1 LSIKINAS
9 VVKYVLIPVP
19 LEQFVGRGQMN
30 YDVVVV
36 GGGPAGSTVA
46 RYAAAANAKVIILD
60 RRQSIGVPV
69 LCAEGISK
77 NIDQY
82 NLVQGKKWMA
92 ASMDGAR
99 IFSPDDTVVHFAAE
113 LAGAE
118 TGYVLHREIFDKEL
132 AKSAVKYGAK
142 IQLNTNVIGLL
153 KKNGKI
159 VGVKATHFD
168 DEFEIKADIIVGA
181 DGVESKV
188 GKWAGL
194 KTTLKPHDLETC
206 VQYTLSNIDVEEGYC
221 NFYLGKKR
229 APGGYIWVFP
239 KGKDI
244 ANIGIG
250 VLASLNKPGMPLKL
264 LDKFINNRPEL
275 KKGEPLRFI
284 AGAVPVAK
292 PIESIRDNVVL
303 VGDAARQVDPITGGG
318 IMASIEAGKIAGETI
333 GKAVQNQQFDK
344 KTLSIYEKKLKAT
357 LYKKLIRNYTVKEIL
372 LSIDD
377 KTLNKLADSL
387 KDYKFDELSTFS
399 LLKVLLSKHPSLLIK
414 LKPLMKISKQREM

>member
-1 LSIKINAS
+1 
-9 VVKYVLIPVP
+9 
-19 LEQFVGRGQMN
+19 MN

-69 LCAEGISK
+69 LCAEGVSK

-132 AKSAVKYGAK
+132 AKSAVRYGAK

-159 VGVKATHFD
+159 IGVKATHFD

-194 KTTLKPHDLETC
+194 ETTLKPHDLETC

-229 APGGYIWVFP
+229 APGGYVWVFP

-244 ANIGIG
+244 ANVGIG

-264 LDKFINNRPEL
+264 LDKFIENHPEL

-292 PIESIRDNVVL
+292 PIESVQDNVVL

-344 KTLSIYEKKLKAT
+344 KTLSTYEKKLETT

-387 KDYKFDELSTFS
+387 KEYKFDELSTFS

-414 LKPLMKISKQREM
+414 LKPLMKMSKKRRCNT